1 MNFFREPLGFLFAF
15 LIIWFIYI
23 DAKRILRAFFMHV
36 ERKLLIIHS
45 LKLGFFLL
53 IIYKFSGFIPFYK
66 TIMLFIC
73 VVLLVF
79 LSILTLKQVELGI
92 KDIGNPIK
100 VTFKYGSKL
109 TTYIVYLVAVLI
121 NFGELK
127 NNKSEIKEKSKEM
140 IYMTVS
146 PVQKYIAIS
155 ISGLG
160 FTKRKIK
167 FITDVELKEIK
178 TKLEPGDI
186 LLKRN
191 DWQGTNLG
199 IPGFWTHTGIYIGS
213 PEEMDNYFRDVKG
226 LDGESVSEKLKS
238 INEIIYY
245 EMIRDKEL
253 YVIEAIEEGV
263 ATKPISNIARVD
275 YFSVLRP
282 RITREE
288 KLKAILKAYG
298 FVGRPYDFS
307 FNIDSDDAFICTE
320 VVEKAFGDS
329 ITFTREQRLG
339 KKMIFPNSIAKKF
352 TLERKSVNRE
362 LDFVLFYDLDIKTR
376 KAFKSNE
383 SGFSRSSRRSI
394 VYYKKIDLFRYIST
408 TLDLTHMDK

>member
-1 MNFFREPLGFLFAF
+1 MDFFIEPLKFLFAF
-15 LIIWFIYI
+15 LVIWATYM

-36 ERKLLIIHS
+36 ERKLLIIHA
-45 LKLGFFLL
+45 LKLGVFLL
-53 IIYKFSGFIPFYK
+53 VIYRFSGFIPFYR
-66 TIMLFIC
+66 TIVVFIC
-73 VVLLVF
+73 VLMLVF

-92 KDIGNPIK
+92 KDIRNPIK

-109 TTYIVYLVAVLI
+109 TAYIVYLVAVLI

-127 NNKSEIKEKSKEM
+127 NNKSEIKEKSIEM

-160 FTKRKIK
+160 FTNRKIK
-167 FITDVELKEIK
+167 FITDIELNEIK

-199 IPGFWTHTGIYIGS
+199 IPGFWTHTGIYLGS

-226 LDGESVSEKLKS
+226 LDGESLSEKLKS

-245 EMIRDKEL
+245 EMLREDEK

-263 ATKPISNIARVD
+263 AAKPLSHIARVD
-275 YFSVLRP
+275 YFSALRP

-288 KLKAILKAYG
+288 KLKAILKAYS

-307 FNIDSDDAFICTE
+307 FNINTDDAFICTE
-320 VVEKAFGDS
+320 VIEKAFGES
-329 ITFTREQRLG
+329 ITFKRDQRLG
-339 KKMIFPNSIAKKF
+339 KKTIFPNSIAQKF
-352 TLERKSVNRE
+352 TLERRRANRE

-383 SGFSRSSRRSI
+383 SGFARSSKRSI

-408 TLDLTHMDK
+408 TIDLTHMDR